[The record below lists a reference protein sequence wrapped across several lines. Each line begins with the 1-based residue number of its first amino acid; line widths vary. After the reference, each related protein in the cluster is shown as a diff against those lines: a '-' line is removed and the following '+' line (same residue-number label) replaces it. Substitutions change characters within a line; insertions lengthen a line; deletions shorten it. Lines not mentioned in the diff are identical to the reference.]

1 VIVIDENIIL
11 HTWADNPKTIGALA
25 ASQIGIFASEVESYS
40 APCFIEDIIQH
51 GAVEKLLNFANSLER
66 DKFEA
71 AVLALSFLTENC
83 KLHIAV
89 DIVERILKKNAMNS
103 IVRHM
108 HDTKEGLRSTASIC
122 CRNLYLGRPVVQRQ
136 FMNLGGGYLL
146 MQLLGSS
153 DATIVFE
160 TVLNLLDL
168 ILVRYKQDS
177 EDRINSDIKMH
188 LHALNIAQKLD
199 DIIKRK
205 DKLDPETVNE
215 VIKLK
220 ELFD

>member
-1 VIVIDENIIL
+1 
-11 HTWADNPKTIGALA
+11 
-25 ASQIGIFASEVESYS
+25 
-40 APCFIEDIIQH
+40 
-51 GAVEKLLNFANSLER
+51 
-66 DKFEA
+66 
-71 AVLALSFLTENC
+71 
-83 KLHIAV
+83 
-89 DIVERILKKNAMNS
+89 MNS
-103 IVRHM
+103 VVRHM

-146 MQLLGSS
+146 MQLLGST
-153 DATIVFE
+153 DGTIVFE

-168 ILVRYKQDS
+168 ILVKYTQDS
-177 EDRINSDIKMH
+177 EDRIHSDIKMH

-199 DIIKRK
+199 DIIKKK
-205 DKLDPETVNE
+205 DNLDPDTINE